1 MLQPHDQ
8 VGPYILVKYLGSGA
22 FGEVWLAEKRTAV
35 TTIQVALKLP
45 KKSDVKLETVRQ
57 EAAIWEQAKG
67 HPNVLPLI
75 DADIYQ
81 VGGREYV
88 GIASE
93 YADGGSLRDWLDENG
108 GKAPSMQAAI
118 EMCAGILS
126 GLAHL
131 HSRNIVHRDLKP
143 ENIMLQ
149 GGTPRLTDFG
159 LARVLKDGVSSYSAV
174 SGTPLY
180 MAPEA
185 FDGKRSAKSDIWSAG
200 VILYQM
206 LTGRLPFA
214 SQDMMALMKAILMD
228 APAPLPVE
236 LPENLRSLVTQAL
249 QKETD
254 QRLASASYMRG
265 ELLKTKFTGHTFI
278 AETDTVIDL
287 PAPSGMPTLA
297 TIRSKMLTA
306 HSAWELREA
315 LLEVEQFL
323 GRNPHHPEGQML
335 RENINRALTREAA
348 MAQPQAV
355 PAAYQT
361 QAPMSPPPM
370 AKSMGFG
377 KLLAGGGLVAAL
389 LIGVISISL
398 ISSNRAVPDGPLIST
413 NANTA
418 ANTNRPVLTNA
429 NHRSEGNVP
438 FNSNLP
444 ANIANTRAVNANTP
458 RINANANTNA
468 NLPASGTVLVSVP
481 KEIQNRVV
489 ILPRPDYPAIAI
501 KWLGSGAVKVRVT
514 IDAQGTV
521 TRREIISGPPLL
533 QSAALDAARQAGF
546 SSGPETVSV
555 ITYEFSAPLERKKE

>member
-1 MLQPHDQ
+1 M
-8 VGPYILVKYLGSGA
+8 
-22 FGEVWLAEKRTAV
+22 
-35 TTIQVALKLP
+35 
-45 KKSDVKLETVRQ
+45 
-57 EAAIWEQAKG
+57 
-67 HPNVLPLI
+67 
-75 DADIYQ
+75 
-81 VGGREYV
+81 

-108 GKAPSMQAAI
+108 GKAPSIQAAI

-149 GGTPRLTDFG
+149 GNTPRLTDFG

-200 VILYQM
+200 IILYQM

-214 SQDMMALMKAILMD
+214 AQDMMVLMKAILID

-236 LPENLRSLVTQAL
+236 LPENLRALVTQAL

-265 ELLKTKFTGHTFI
+265 ELLKTKFTGHTFS

-287 PAPSGMPTLA
+287 QPPPALPTLA
-297 TIRSKMLTA
+297 AIRGKMLTA

-335 RENINRALTREAA
+335 RENINRALTREVAL
-348 MAQPQAV
+348 AQTK
-355 PAAYQT
+355 PAAPYAT
-361 QAPMSPPPM
+361 QAPLSPPPM
-370 AKSMGFG
+370 AKSAGLWKHM
-377 KLLAGGGLVAAL
+377 AGGGLVAAL

-398 ISSNRAVPDGPLIST
+398 ISYNRAVPEGPTLSA

-418 ANTNRPVLTNA
+418 ANTNRPIPVNA
-429 NHRSEGNVP
+429 NRRPEGNVP
-438 FNSNLP
+438 LNTNQS
-444 ANIANTRAVNANTP
+444 ANAANTSVANANTRMA
-458 RINANANTNA
+458 NANANA
-468 NLPASGTVLVSVP
+468 NLPLTDTVLVSVP
-481 KEIQNRVV
+481 DEILGRVV
-489 ILPRPDYPAIAI
+489 ILPRPDYPALAR
-501 KWLGSGAVKVRVT
+501 KLFARGTVKVRVE
-514 IDAQGTV
+514 IDAQGAVSRT
-521 TRREIISGPPLL
+521 EIISGPPLL
-533 QSAALDAARQAGF
+533 QGAALDAARQAGF
-546 SSGPETVSV
+546 SPGPETVSV
-555 ITYEFSAPLERKKE
+555 ITYEFFTPLGQKKE